1 MNGGMT
7 ECERCDCDPC
17 CCEAIEK
24 REQEQRVKDG
34 KVVIESLW
42 HTMAHLPSWKRKIIK
57 WLWPDIIDVADDLKE
72 YYWSDQNDQS

>member
-7 ECERCDCDPC
+7 ECGRCDCDPC

-24 REQEQRVKDG
+24 RKQKQRIKDG

-42 HTMAHLPSWKRKIIK
+42 QTMARLPRWKRKIIK
-57 WLWPDIIDVADDLKE
+57 WLWPDIIDVADNLKE
-72 YYWSDQNDQS
+72 YYWKQK